1 MGPPCAI
8 CGRAGRGQRT
18 LRHLTHG
25 VSIWLCEAH
34 RSDAFLRRRSGDEF
48 VERLAA
54 VWTASGVLTDRRRQA
69 LDAHLRRIQ
78 AISVERARPGSYSW
92 PVLRREAERRFA
104 AGDKPADV
112 IAELRTTYRDGP
124 AMVPSIRTMRRWF
137 TQARWLS
144 GSATKHNGAP
154 RTTASPR
161 RKGRAHPLVDLIL
174 SGVAFPMPPPGPRFS
189 RGP

>member
-8 CGRAGRGQRT
+8 CGRAGRGPRM

-25 VSIWLCEAH
+25 VSIWLCDAH
-34 RSDAFLRRRSGDEF
+34 RSDAFMRRRSGDEF

-54 VWTASGVLTDRRRQA
+54 VWTASGVLTGRRQQA

-78 AISVERARPGSYSW
+78 AISVERERPGSYSW
-92 PVLRREAERRFA
+92 PMLRREAERRFA
-104 AGDKPADV
+104 AGEKPADV
-112 IAELRTTYRDGP
+112 ITELRTTYRDGP

-137 TQARWLS
+137 TQARWLR
-144 GSATKHNGAP
+144 GPATKRHGVP

-189 RGP
+189 RGH